1 MPLTY
6 GFGRQMLTFNPTKN
20 DTSIA
25 LDLLRAVAAQMVCV
39 GHALAFFGVGDWL
52 KPPFV
57 PWMQNIGVL
66 LFFVMSGLLI
76 TATLLRNS

>member
-1 MPLTY
+1 
-6 GFGRQMLTFNPTKN
+6 MLTFNPSKN

-39 GHALAFFGVGDWL
+39 GHAMLFFGVGDWL

-66 LFFVMSGLLI
+66 LFLRHIRLLDNGD
-76 TATLLRNS
+76 AAAEFEKSRVWV